1 VVEMKGGGK
10 GRKEGSHAFL
20 EGFGHGIACLASVVS
35 KVDPRRKALLQ
46 ASCSVADT
54 PGPAPQRS
62 CDVSSRRKRYGEK
75 KHLTPP
81 SMEKSTCSWYYPIL
95 VTVKEGTL
103 NRKVE
108 SLVDFLKRTLSSWNS
123 VECIT
128 VDPRSEIFELDP
140 YFALVIDVY
149 FKDSVPSAQARR
161 AAFGDPGDFETA
173 SSGTKDRF
181 FLDELPIRIEYKDIA
196 LIDRLL
202 ERPLLY
208 LKLLKNSGTY
218 PFYRLESNKVIFD
231 AGGAASG
238 GAASGGAASGWIG
251 EARERLSNFPDDA
264 WIALG
269 DSFRFKMEHYLSDM
283 GAASFSGDK
292 YFLLLSES
300 GFLRYAAASIF
311 MENRRFEPS
320 HRDIED
326 QLHALPRIPED
337 FWSAWDAILQKEREI
352 PASKRFEVARLLANS
367 VYSLSAH

>member
-1 VVEMKGGGK
+1 
-10 GRKEGSHAFL
+10 
-20 EGFGHGIACLASVVS
+20 
-35 KVDPRRKALLQ
+35 
-46 ASCSVADT
+46 
-54 PGPAPQRS
+54 
-62 CDVSSRRKRYGEK
+62 
-75 KHLTPP
+75 
-81 SMEKSTCSWYYPIL
+81 MEKPTASWYYPIL
-95 VTVKEGTL
+95 VTVKEGAV
-103 NRKVE
+103 NHKVE
-108 SLVDFLKRTLSSWNS
+108 SLVDSLKRTLSGWDS

-149 FKDSVPSAQARR
+149 FKASVPVARDRR

-173 SSGTKDRF
+173 ASGTKDRF
-181 FLDELPIRIEYKDIA
+181 FLDQLPIRIEYKDID
-196 LIDRLL
+196 LVERLL
-202 ERPLLY
+202 QKPLQY

-231 AGGAASG
+231 G
-238 GAASGGAASGWIG
+238 SGWIDEARQELSHFPG
-251 EARERLSNFPDDA
+251 EA
-264 WIALG
+264 WGALG

-326 QLHALPRIPED
+326 QLHELALIPEG
-337 FWSAWDAILQKEREI
+337 FWPAWDAILQKEREI
-352 PASKRFEVARLLANS
+352 PAPKRFEIARLLASS
-367 VYSLSAH
+367 VYSLSAD

>member
-1 VVEMKGGGK
+1 V
-10 GRKEGSHAFL
+10 
-20 EGFGHGIACLASVVS
+20 
-35 KVDPRRKALLQ
+35 
-46 ASCSVADT
+46 
-54 PGPAPQRS
+54 
-62 CDVSSRRKRYGEK
+62 
-75 KHLTPP
+75 
-81 SMEKSTCSWYYPIL
+81 EKSTGSWYYPIL

-108 SLVDFLKRTLSSWNS
+108 SLVDFLKRTLSGWNS

-149 FKDSVPSAQARR
+149 FKASVPSAQERR

-196 LIDRLL
+196 AIDRLL

-218 PFYRLESNKVIFD
+218 PFYRLESNKVIFT
-231 AGGAASG
+231 AGGAAV
-238 GAASGGAASGWIG
+238 GWIG
-251 EARERLSNFPDDA
+251 EAREKLSNFPNDA

-326 QLHALPRIPED
+326 QLRALPRIPED
-337 FWSAWDAILQKEREI
+337 FWPAWDAILQKEREI